1 MKESE
6 FTKQARDYIKAE
18 RYRVNERIRPLIA
31 FLNEAKE
38 HADDNVEISLS
49 HDEIELIISAL
60 AHRAAETLSEASDME
75 RALDCGDEYGYL
87 ENHGE
92 KNILNGCVGLLCKAG
107 VKFREY
113 LDFIGVEPSGEEELY
128 MPFGYREIV
137 HDLFLLYTGHS
148 GGTSTNA
155 KCRMLGVDPCG
166 KIDICE
172 VDEDDE

>member
-31 FLNEAKE
+31 VLKETKE

-60 AHRAAETLSEASDME
+60 AHRAAETLSEASE
-75 RALDCGDEYGYL
+75 REHALDCGDEYGYL

-92 KNILNGCVGLLCKAG
+92 ENILSGCVGLLLKAG
-107 VKFREY
+107 DRFREY
-113 LDFIGVEPSGEEELY
+113 LDFVGVKPSGEEELHI
-128 MPFGYREIV
+128 PFSYREIV
-137 HDLFLLYTGHS
+137 RDLFLLHTGHS
-148 GGTSTNA
+148 GGTSTDA
-155 KCRMLGVDPCG
+155 KCRMLGVDPCD

-172 VDEDDE
+172 VDADDE